1 MRVGV
6 YFFVKNKGGMSMI
19 IVLSLLIIGI
29 LANYSGLIAEKLK
42 LPSLIGMMIV
52 GMLIGPSYLNLV
64 PQGTLEISST
74 IKDVA
79 LVTVLFI
86 GGLGISLEQI
96 KQIGRPAVLLSVV
109 PATLEG
115 FVIAFLSMKFLGFTF
130 IQGAILGFIIAAV
143 SPAVLIP
150 SMISLIDRKVGQDK
164 AIPQMLLVGA
174 SADDTIAITL
184 FTTFLGVYLQN
195 QKGESISIVSQLISI
210 PISIFA
216 SILVAFLL
224 FKISEFALR
233 KVKNDYIKVVVVFI
247 ISLMMRYA
255 EKTTHTQ
262 YLNSLLAVMIYGFFI
277 RNYMKESAQFILDK
291 MNNIWKYGKLYL
303 FSFVGMAINPTLVG
317 EYIYVGLFMLTI
329 SLSFRSVGVLLALT
343 GTNLNLKER
352 IFCVI
357 AYLPKA
363 TVQSA
368 KSSIPLQMGVAG
380 GEIMQAIAILSV
392 LVTAPLGAIG
402 IKLTSDKLL
411 NRKEEKNSIMF
422 IRHIEKSMKDII

>member
-1 MRVGV
+1 
-6 YFFVKNKGGMSMI
+6 MI

-247 ISLMMRYA
+247 ISLMMRYV

-262 YLNSLLAVMIYGFFI
+262 YFNSLLAVMIYGFFI

-329 SLSFRSVGVLLALT
+329 SLSFRSVGVLLALK

-368 KSSIPLQMGVAG
+368 KSSIPIQMGVAG

-411 NRKEEKNSIMF
+411 NRKEDKYFDEV
-422 IRHIEKSMKDII
+422 MKYS

>member
-19 IVLSLLIIGI
+19 IGLSLLIIGI

-247 ISLMMRYA
+247 ISLMMRYV

-262 YLNSLLAVMIYGFFI
+262 YFNSLLAVMIYGFFI

-411 NRKEEKNSIMF
+411 NTKEESLYNA
-422 IRHIEKSMKDII
+422 IILNEV

>member
-86 GGLGISLEQI
+86 GGLGISLDQI

-411 NRKEEKNSIMF
+411 NRKEDKYFDDVHPPYS
-422 IRHIEKSMKDII
+422 

>member
-262 YLNSLLAVMIYGFFI
+262 YLNSLLVVMIYGFFI

-411 NRKEEKNSIMF
+411 NRKEDKYFDEV
-422 IRHIEKSMKDII
+422 MKYS